1 MSHSMKY
8 NGAITAEKFLFYEM
22 RIAARFYTQNVP
34 IEKAIEEVRKNNL
47 FQYPTERQVSRM
59 VRACYKRLD
68 ALENENL
75 QREILSAPMD
85 VAKQIN
91 LYAMMCQNRLVWE
104 FMVDVIGEKYRQQDL
119 SFSKKDVYVFLTR
132 LQAQNDEVA
141 GWSPSTISKIDQVLV
156 KILVETEILDNIRAS
171 KLNTLL
177 LCEELE
183 KGIRENKDTE
193 ALEAFNCFREEREGM
208 I

>member
-1 MSHSMKY
+1 MPHSMKY

-22 RIAARFYTQNVP
+22 RIAAHFYTQNVP
-34 IEKAIEEVRKNNL
+34 IEKAIKEVRENNL

-59 VRACYKRLD
+59 VRVCYKRLD
-68 ALENENL
+68 ALANENL
-75 QREILSAPMD
+75 QRELFSAPMEA
-85 VAKQIN
+85 AKQIN

-104 FMVDVIGEKYRQQDL
+104 FMTDVIGEKYRLQDL
-119 SFSKKDVYVFLTR
+119 SFSKKDVYIFLTR

-141 GWSPSTISKIDQVLV
+141 GWSESTILKISQVLV
-156 KILVETEILDNIRAS
+156 KILVETGILDDVRAQR
-171 KLNTLL
+171 LNTPL